1 MKQALNK
8 FNRIMLDNETA
19 GMLYDHLTNKN
30 VPLDSSDLLRW
41 QWVQSV
47 AALDTLIHDLVK
59 IGMIEIFCEYR
70 VPTKKYMSYKLDM
83 KRYLD
88 ITANTG
94 QAAVLSLEEDITITN
109 SYKSFQYPDKIA
121 DALSYIWEQADK
133 WQYIAIK
140 AGMDKSTCVN
150 MLKNV
155 VTRRNQIAHEG
166 DYIGNNRQH
175 ILKSDTEDVKNFIK
189 SVGNSI
195 YELVIDPSNMIS

>member
-1 MKQALNK
+1 
-8 FNRIMLDNETA
+8 
-19 GMLYDHLTNKN
+19 
-30 VPLDSSDLLRW
+30 
-41 QWVQSV
+41 
-47 AALDTLIHDLVK
+47 
-59 IGMIEIFCEYR
+59 
-70 VPTKKYMSYKLDM
+70 M

-121 DALSYIWEQADK
+121 DALSYICEQADK

-155 VTRRNQIAHEG
+155 VTRRNQIAHE
-166 DYIGNNRQH
+166 
-175 ILKSDTEDVKNFIK
+175 
-189 SVGNSI
+189 
-195 YELVIDPSNMIS
+195 